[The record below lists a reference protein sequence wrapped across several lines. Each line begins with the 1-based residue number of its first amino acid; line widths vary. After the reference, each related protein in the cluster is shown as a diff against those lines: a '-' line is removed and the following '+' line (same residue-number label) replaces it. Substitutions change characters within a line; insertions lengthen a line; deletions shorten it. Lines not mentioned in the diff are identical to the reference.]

1 MIAETH
7 PPPTSPPTVP
17 FTGSP
22 AATCPI
28 TLSPIH
34 ELTHAVAF
42 SYDPAQP
49 YELAPLW
56 TWILLS
62 DRHPLSGETCF
73 LSDIAALRLPWQEEE
88 AVGAAQT
95 TLATLRNTMWDSQD
109 VRVGRC
115 G

>member
-1 MIAETH
+1 MTTELPA
-7 PPPTSPPTVP
+7 PPPPPAPTIP
-17 FTGSP
+17 YTGP
-22 AATCPI
+22 ATATCPI
-28 TLSPIH
+28 TLTAIH
-34 ELTHAVAF
+34 ELTHPVAF

-73 LSDIAALRLPWQEEE
+73 VSDIAALRLPWRGEEE
-88 AVGAAQT
+88 ETAQAM
-95 TLATLRNTMWDSQD
+95 LSTLRATMWDSRD